1 MIWNL
6 LETIFATLIMRHL
19 LELKSL
25 RRTDKLLLATRTTTE
40 HCTHCAQDTRQPND
54 YEYIRFYS

>member
-6 LETIFATLIMRHL
+6 LETIFATLMMRHL

-40 HCTHCAQDTRQPND
+40 H
-54 YEYIRFYS
+54 